1 MIGDHDEIGND
12 EDVDEEWGRS
22 LKIEDF
28 YNRLIKMN
36 RTYFE
41 WFTIFEELKLIFPTS
56 DLKSVIDKCFN

>member
-1 MIGDHDEIGND
+1 MMKLAMMRMWMRNG
-12 EDVDEEWGRS
+12 GRS

-28 YNRLIKMN
+28 YNLLIKMN

-41 WFTIFEELKLIFPTS
+41 WFTIFEELKLIFPTP